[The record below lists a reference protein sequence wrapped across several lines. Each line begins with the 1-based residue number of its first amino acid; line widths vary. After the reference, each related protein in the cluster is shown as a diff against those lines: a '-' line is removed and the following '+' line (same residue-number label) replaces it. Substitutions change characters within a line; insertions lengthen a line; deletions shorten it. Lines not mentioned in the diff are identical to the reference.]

1 MLAGAGR
8 SLGSMTTTL
17 GRTDAIA
24 QPPADPPARDPRW
37 VRPALGVLLVGTLVA
52 YLWNLSA
59 SGWGNAFYAA
69 AAQAGSESWKAWFF
83 GSSDAS
89 NFITVDK
96 TPGALWVTGLAVR
109 IFGLSSWSILAPQAL
124 IGVATVW
131 LLYLTVRRWHG
142 PAAGL
147 FAGAVLATT
156 PIAALMFRFNNPD
169 ALLVLLLVAGV
180 YAMLRA
186 LERGSTWWLVFAGGS
201 VGLGFLTKMLQALL
215 VVPAFALA
223 YLLFAPTGWGRRL
236 VQLLVAGAALV
247 VSAGWWVAIVELTP
261 ASWRPY
267 VGGSQTNSILEL
279 TLGYNGLGRITG
291 KETGSV
297 GGGGGAG
304 GRWGETGWS
313 RLFDGQTGGQASW
326 LLPAALIFLV
336 AGLVW
341 STRRAAY
348 VLWGG
353 WLVVTAVV
361 FSTMQGIFHDYYTV
375 ALAPAIGALVAMGS
389 ATLWRRRANLL
400 PLLTLAATV
409 AVSAIWSYVLLARA
423 ADFHPWLRGAV
434 LLAGAAGAAG
444 LLVSQQLGR
453 RVGLAAAAAA
463 LFALLGGPV
472 AYSLYTVATPH
483 SGSIVTA
490 GPAVAGDGF
499 GGGRGGM
506 GGGFGGPGGPGGAGG
521 FRNGGTAPGGAGGA
535 APGAAPGGTGTTGGA
550 GTTGGTAPGGA
561 AGGGQRGA
569 GGFGGAGGMGGLL
582 NATTPSAELVALLS
596 QDASRYTW
604 VGAAVGSNSA
614 SGYQLATQLPV
625 MAIGGFNGSDPAPS
639 LERFQQYV
647 AAGEIHYFIGGAGVG
662 GRSNGGSSVS
672 AEIAAWVAANYTA
685 QTVGGVTVYDLS

>member
-1 MLAGAGR
+1 
-8 SLGSMTTTL
+8 MTTTL
-17 GRTDAIA
+17 VR
-24 QPPADPPARDPRW
+24 PADIADTPPRTPPPRDPVW
-37 VRPALGVLLVGTLVA
+37 ARPALGVLLVGTLVA
-52 YLWNLSA
+52 YVWNLSA

-69 AAQAGSESWKAWFF
+69 AAQAGGESWKAWFF

-96 TPGALWVTGLAVR
+96 TPGALWVTGLSVR
-109 IFGLSSWSILAPQAL
+109 VFGLSSWSILVPQAL

-131 LLYLTVRRWHG
+131 LLYATVRRWHG

-147 FAGAVLATT
+147 LAGAVLATT

-169 ALLVLLLVAGV
+169 ALLMLLLVAGV
-180 YAMLRA
+180 YGMVRA
-186 LERGSTWWLVFAGGS
+186 LERGSTWWLVFAGSS
-201 VGLGFLTKMLQALL
+201 VGFGFLTKMLQALL

-223 YLLFAPTGWGRRL
+223 YLLFAPTGWGRRI
-236 VQLLVAGAALV
+236 VQLLVAGAAVV
-247 VSAGWWVAIVELTP
+247 VSAGWWVATVELIP

-267 VGGSQTNSILEL
+267 VGGSQNNSILEL

-291 KETGSV
+291 NETGSV
-297 GGGGGAG
+297 GGGGGANG

-341 STRRAAY
+341 STRKAAY

-375 ALAPAIGALVAMGS
+375 ALAPAIGALVAMGT
-389 ATLWRRRANLL
+389 ATLWRRRGNVYA
-400 PLLTLAATV
+400 LLTLSSAV

-423 ADFHPWLRGAV
+423 TGFQPWLKVAV

-453 RVGLAAAAAA
+453 GIGWRVSLAAAAAA
-463 LFALLGGPV
+463 LFAVLGGPV
-472 AYSLYTVATPH
+472 AYSLNTIATPH

-490 GPAVAGDGF
+490 GPAVAGGSF
-499 GGGRGGM
+499 PGGGGRGGTGGGPSRNGGFP
-506 GGGFGGPGGPGGAGG
+506 GGGF
-521 FRNGGTAPGGAGGA
+521 
-535 APGAAPGGTGTTGGA
+535 PGGTGTGTGGFPGPAGAGGGFPGGGGA
-550 GTTGGTAPGGA
+550 G
-561 AGGGQRGA
+561 QRGGM
-569 GGFGGAGGMGGLL
+569 GGGGMGGLL
-582 NATTPSAELVALLS
+582 NATTPSAELVALLRE
-596 QDASRYTW
+596 DAARYTW

-614 SGYQLATQLPV
+614 SGYQLATELPV

-639 LERFQQYV
+639 LAQFQQYV
-647 AAGEIHYFIGGAGVG
+647 ADGQIHYFIGGAGVG

>member
-1 MLAGAGR
+1 M
-8 SLGSMTTTL
+8 
-17 GRTDAIA
+17 
-24 QPPADPPARDPRW
+24 PPRDPVW

-52 YLWNLSA
+52 YVWNLSA

-96 TPGALWVTGLAVR
+96 TPAALWVTGLSVR
-109 IFGLSSWSILAPQAL
+109 IFGLSSWSVLAPQAL
-124 IGVATVW
+124 IGVATVG

-142 PAAGL
+142 AVAGL
-147 FAGAVLATT
+147 LAGAVLATT
-156 PIAALMFRFNNPD
+156 PIATLMFRFNNPD
-169 ALLVLLLVAGV
+169 ALLMLLLVAGV
-180 YAMLRA
+180 YGMVRA
-186 LERGSTWWLVFAGGS
+186 LEQGSTWWLVFAGSS
-201 VGLGFLTKMLQALL
+201 VGFGFLTKMLQALL

-223 YLLFAPTGWGRRL
+223 YLLFAPTGWGRRV
-236 VQLLVAGAALV
+236 VQLLIAGAALV
-247 VSAGWWVAIVELTP
+247 ASAGWWVAVVELTP

-291 KETGSV
+291 NETGSV
-297 GGGGGAG
+297 GGGGGGGGNAG
-304 GRWGETGWS
+304 GWGATGWS

-341 STRRAAY
+341 STRKAAY

-353 WLVVTAVV
+353 WLVVTTVV
-361 FSTMQGIFHDYYTV
+361 FSAMQGIFHDYYTV

-389 ATLWRRRANLL
+389 ATLWRRRDNLFA
-400 PLLTLAATV
+400 LLTLAATV

-423 ADFHPWLRGAV
+423 TDFHPWLRVAV

-444 LLVSQQLGR
+444 LLVSQQFGRVAER

-463 LFALLGGPV
+463 LFALLAGPV
-472 AYSLYTVATPH
+472 AYSMNTVATPH

-490 GPAVAGDGF
+490 GPAVAGSGSGF

-506 GGGFGGPGGPGGAGG
+506 GGFRNGGGMAPGGAFPGA
-521 FRNGGTAPGGAGGA
+521 GTAPGGGA
-535 APGAAPGGTGTTGGA
+535 FPGAGTGT
-550 GTTGGTAPGGA
+550 GA
-561 AGGGQRGA
+561 AGGQRGGM
-569 GGFGGAGGMGGLL
+569 GGGGGMGGLL
-582 NATTPSAELVALLS
+582 NATTPSAELVALLRENAA
-596 QDASRYTW
+596 QYTW

-614 SGYQLATQLPV
+614 SGYQLATELPV

-639 LERFQQYV
+639 LEQFQQYV
-647 AAGEIHYFIGGAGVG
+647 ADGKVHYFIGGAGVG

-672 AEIAAWVAANYTA
+672 AEIAAWVAASYTA

>member
-1 MLAGAGR
+1 
-8 SLGSMTTTL
+8 MTTTL
-17 GRTDAIA
+17 VRPAATADTPT
-24 QPPADPPARDPRW
+24 QTPPRDPVW
-37 VRPALGVLLVGTLVA
+37 VRPALGVLLAGTLVA
-52 YLWNLSA
+52 YVWNLSA

-69 AAQAGSESWKAWFF
+69 AAQAGGESWKAWFF

-96 TPGALWVTGLAVR
+96 TPGALWVTGLSVR
-109 IFGLSSWSILAPQAL
+109 IFGLSSWSILVPQAL

-131 LLYLTVRRWHG
+131 LLYATVRRWHG
-142 PAAGL
+142 AAAGL

-156 PIAALMFRFNNPD
+156 PIATLMFRFNNPD
-169 ALLVLLLVAGV
+169 ALLMLLLVAGV
-180 YAMLRA
+180 YGMVRA

-201 VGLGFLTKMLQALL
+201 VGFGFLTKMLQALL

-236 VQLLVAGAALV
+236 VQLLVAGAAVV
-247 VSAGWWVAIVELTP
+247 VSAGWWVAIVELIP

-267 VGGSQTNSILEL
+267 VGGSQNNSILEL

-291 KETGSV
+291 NETGSV
-297 GGGGGAG
+297 GGGGGANG

-326 LLPAALIFLV
+326 LLPAALILLV
-336 AGLVW
+336 AGLIW
-341 STRRAAY
+341 STRKAAY

-375 ALAPAIGALVAMGS
+375 ALAPAIGALVAMGT
-389 ATLWRRRANLL
+389 ATLWRRRGNLYA
-400 PLLTLAATV
+400 LLTLSSAV
-409 AVSAIWSYVLLARA
+409 AVTAIWSYVLLARA
-423 ADFHPWLRGAV
+423 TDFHPWLRVAV
-434 LLAGAAGAAG
+434 LLTGAAGAVG

-453 RVGLAAAAAA
+453 VIGRRVSLAAAAVA
-463 LFALLGGPV
+463 LFAVLGGPV
-472 AYSLYTVATPH
+472 AYSLNTIATPH

-490 GPAVAGDGF
+490 GPAVAGGSF
-499 GGGRGGM
+499 PGGGGRGGPSRN
-506 GGGFGGPGGPGGAGG
+506 GGFPGGFP
-521 FRNGGTAPGGAGGA
+521 GGTAPGF
-535 APGAAPGGTGTTGGA
+535 PGTGTGTGTGTTGTGT
-550 GTTGGTAPGGA
+550 GTTGFPGPGGTGGA
-561 AGGGQRGA
+561 FPGGGAGQR
-569 GGFGGAGGMGGLL
+569 GGMGGLL
-582 NATTPSAELVALLS
+582 NATTPSAELVALLRE
-596 QDASRYTW
+596 DASRYTW

-614 SGYQLATQLPV
+614 SGYQLATELPV

-639 LERFQQYV
+639 LARFQQYV
-647 AAGEIHYFIGGAGVG
+647 ADGQIHYFIGGAGVG

-685 QTVGGVTVYDLS
+685 QTVGGITVYDLS

>member
-1 MLAGAGR
+1 
-8 SLGSMTTTL
+8 MTTTL
-17 GRTDAIA
+17 TRPVTVAEGAT
-24 QPPADPPARDPRW
+24 QPPRDPVW
-37 VRPALGVLLVGTLVA
+37 IRPALGLLLIGTLVA
-52 YLWNLSA
+52 YVWNLSA

-96 TPGALWVTGLAVR
+96 TPAALWVTGLSVR
-109 IFGLSSWSILAPQAL
+109 IFGLSSWSILVPQAL

-131 LLYLTVRRWHG
+131 LLFLTVRRWHG

-147 FAGAVLATT
+147 LAGAVLATT
-156 PIAALMFRFNNPD
+156 PIATLMFRFNNPD

-180 YAMLRA
+180 YGMVRA
-186 LERGSTWWLVFAGGS
+186 LERGSTWWLVFAASS

-223 YLLFAPTGWGRRL
+223 YLLFAPTGRGRRV
-236 VQLLVAGAALV
+236 VQLLIAGAALV

-291 KETGSV
+291 NETGSV
-297 GGGGGAG
+297 GGGGGGNG
-304 GRWGETGWS
+304 GGWGSTGWS
-313 RLFDGQTGGQASW
+313 RLLDGQTGGQASW

-336 AGLVW
+336 TGLIW
-341 STRRAAY
+341 STRKAAY

-353 WLVVTAVV
+353 WLVVTAAV

-389 ATLWRRRANLL
+389 ATLWRRRGNLYA
-400 PLLTLAATV
+400 LLTLAATV
-409 AVSAIWSYVLLARA
+409 AVSAIWSYVLLARVT
-423 ADFHPWLRGAV
+423 DFHPWLRVAV
-434 LLAGAAGAAG
+434 LLAGAAGATG
-444 LLVSQQLGR
+444 LLLSQRFGARLGR

-472 AYSLYTVATPH
+472 AYSMNTVATPH

-490 GPAVAGDGF
+490 GPTVAGAGF
-499 GGGRGGM
+499 GGGGGRGG
-506 GGGFGGPGGPGGAGG
+506 GGGFRPG
-521 FRNGGTAPGGAGGA
+521 GGTAPGMT
-535 APGAAPGGTGTTGGA
+535 PGTGFGGGGA
-550 GTTGGTAPGGA
+550 GT
-561 AGGGQRGA
+561 RGA
-569 GGFGGAGGMGGLL
+569 RGGGMGGLL
-582 NATTPSAELVALLS
+582 NATTPSAELVALLR
-596 QDASRYTW
+596 QDAAGYTW

-614 SGYQLATQLPV
+614 SGYQLATELPV

-639 LERFQQYV
+639 LEQFQQYV
-647 AAGEIHYFIGGAGVG
+647 ADGKVHYFIGGAGVG

-672 AEIAAWVAANYTA
+672 AEIAAWVAASYTA
-685 QTVGGVTVYDLS
+685 QTVGGTTVYDLS

>member
-1 MLAGAGR
+1 
-8 SLGSMTTTL
+8 MTTTL
-17 GRTDAIA
+17 SRIDAIA
-24 QPPADPPARDPRW
+24 PPPADLPVEPPPRDPCW

-52 YLWNLSA
+52 YLWDLSA

-83 GSSDAS
+83 GSSDAA

-109 IFGLSSWSILAPQAL
+109 VFGPSSWSILAPQAL

-147 FAGAVLATT
+147 LAGAVLATT
-156 PIAALMFRFNNPD
+156 PVAALMFRFNNPD

-180 YAMLRA
+180 YGMVRA

-236 VQLLVAGAALV
+236 VQLLIAGAALV
-247 VSAGWWVAIVELTP
+247 ASAGWWVAVVELTP

-291 KETGSV
+291 NETGSV

-361 FSTMQGIFHDYYTV
+361 FSSMQGIFHDYYTV
-375 ALAPAIGALVAMGS
+375 ALAPAIGALVAMGA
-389 ATLWRRRANLL
+389 ATLWRRRGNLL
-400 PLLTLAATV
+400 ALLTLAATV

-423 ADFHPWLRGAV
+423 ADFHPWLRVAV

-453 RVGLAAAAAA
+453 RVGPAAAVAA

-472 AYSLYTVATPH
+472 AYSLQTVATPH

-490 GPAVAGDGF
+490 GPAVAGSGF

-506 GGGFGGPGGPGGAGG
+506 GGGRGGVDGTGGGPGGTGG
-521 FRNGGTAPGGAGGA
+521 FRNGGAAPGGAGT
-535 APGAAPGGTGTTGGA
+535 APGTAGSAGTPGGA
-550 GTTGGTAPGGA
+550 GTGGDAGTG
-561 AGGGQRGA
+561 GGGQR
-569 GGFGGAGGMGGLL
+569 GAGGMGGLL

-596 QDASRYTW
+596 QDAARYTW
-604 VGAAVGSNSA
+604 VGAAVGSHSA

-672 AEIAAWVAANYTA
+672 AEITAWVAANYTA